1 MPKVTRPTA
10 DPKNPHVKDI
20 PEEKLEKF
28 LEGGWSIAPEP
39 EPEDDEDDEDDL
51 DLDES

>member
-20 PEEKLEKF
+20 PAEKLEKF
-28 LEGGWSIAPEP
+28 LAGGWTEVKPKKAAAKKAAPAPES
-39 EPEDDEDDEDDL
+39 
-51 DLDES
+51 DES